1 MSKTKGDKI
10 NKRMISVGVFTGKF
24 TCGRINNSKSKKHF
38 FLQVCIMPKK
48 EKVSSKAVFIKKG
61 S

>member
-24 TCGRINNSKSKKHF
+24 TCSRIKSSVHKQRVVNGNMK
-38 FLQVCIMPKK
+38 
-48 EKVSSKAVFIKKG
+48 
-61 S
+61 